1 MHRVHENTRSY
12 AFPFVQ
18 AQVHSIRVTA
28 TTSPATL
35 TVPTPHSSSP
45 DPLPEG
51 LSQGEPGY
59 RRASLALLAAGLA
72 SFNALY
78 CTQALMPTLTSQLG
92 ATPAQASLTVSA
104 ATGILAITILP
115 VSVLSERFGRGR
127 LMTISAMAAVIVGLL
142 LPLAPSLGWLVAG
155 RGLQGLLVAGVPAT
169 AMAWLSQE
177 IHPRH
182 LPRAMGLYVAGNTVG
197 GLLGRLIPSGVLQ
210 FSGWRPALGIDMAF
224 ALVCTVAMVTLM
236 PAERRF
242 VPKQLRPGNELRT
255 MGRQWADRR
264 LAGLFGIGFIFMGV
278 FVSLYDFLGY
288 RLTARFGM
296 PPSLIG
302 LVFLLY
308 LFGTLASARAGHL
321 TATRGRSPA
330 MLIGAAM
337 AIVGMPLVASG
348 LLWLTLP
355 GVALFTYGFFTVHSV
370 ASGWVGALAP
380 RARGEAS
387 GTYLACYYLGSS
399 ILGYLSGHVMH
410 AFGWTG
416 LVMWLVG
423 LILIGCALS
432 AMVVRSARS

>member
-1 MHRVHENTRSY
+1 M
-12 AFPFVQ
+12 
-18 AQVHSIRVTA
+18 
-28 TTSPATL
+28 
-35 TVPTPHSSSP
+35 
-45 DPLPEG
+45 PEG
-51 LSQGEPGY
+51 LSAGRPGY

-104 ATGILAITILP
+104 ATGILAIAILP

-127 LMTISAMAAVIVGLL
+127 LMMISALAATVVGLL
-142 LPLAPSLGWLVAG
+142 LPLAPGLAWLVAG
-155 RGLQGLLVAGVPAT
+155 RALQGLLVAGVPAT

-210 FSGWRPALGIDMAF
+210 FGGWRQALAIDMGF
-224 ALVCTVAMVTLM
+224 ALACTVAMVVLM
-236 PAERRF
+236 PSERRF
-242 VPKQLRPGNELRT
+242 RPKPLRLGPELRT
-255 MGRQWADRR
+255 MARQWADHR

-296 PPSLIG
+296 PVSVVGLI
-302 LVFLLY
+302 FLLY

-321 TATRGRSPA
+321 TALHGRGAA

-337 AIVGMPLVASG
+337 AVIGMPLTASG
-348 LLWLTLP
+348 LLWLVLP

-380 RARGEAS
+380 LARGEAS

-399 ILGYLSGHVMH
+399 VLGYLSGHVMR
-410 AFGWTG
+410 AFGWAG
-416 LVMWLVG
+416 LVAWLVG
-423 LILIGCALS
+423 LILVGCALA
-432 AMVVRSARS
+432 AMVAHAAGTAPRP